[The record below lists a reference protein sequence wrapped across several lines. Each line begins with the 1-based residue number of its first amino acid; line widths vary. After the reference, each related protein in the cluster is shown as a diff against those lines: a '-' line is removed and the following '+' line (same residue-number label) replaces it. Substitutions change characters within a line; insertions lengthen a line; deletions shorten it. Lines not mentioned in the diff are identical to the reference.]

1 MKFINGLFIILFF
14 IMNVYTQERKSIE
27 AHRFLVPPTIDGNIS
42 ENEWEQVKPATNF
55 TLFQPEIRSGE
66 KIPNGYETYVYFGYD
81 DNAIYVA
88 AQLNHPEPNEI
99 PSEFSE
105 RDEMDAISEK
115 FLISIDTYD
124 STKERFTF
132 FVTSSGGL
140 IDGLNTG
147 DFNEDGLRFNTLFD
161 AKVKKNEA
169 GWSAEVI
176 IPYSALRFPNK
187 KNHNWGINFGRNI
200 KDFEEMYVWNPVDE
214 RILKFYQTM
223 GLVKNIQD
231 IKPPTRL
238 FFYPY
243 LQSSI
248 NFQKN
253 LKPSSSYSAGLDLKY
268 GISNSFTLDATLIPD
283 FGQVTFDDE
292 ELNLTPFEQ
301 EFDEN
306 RPFFTEGADLFK
318 IVDRATYNGGS
329 FFYSRRI
336 GQKTSIDQD
345 KILNNGDELL
355 SFDETPKLLN
365 SIKLTGTTNSNLSI
379 GLLNA
384 ITDKSYA
391 LIRDDND
398 NVRKELI
405 SPLTNFNIL
414 SLSQKIINDY
424 SSIGFINGNLNRES
438 SFEDSNNYAFMASL
452 FDNNR
457 NFNLK
462 GYFFKTVAPRLSE
475 KSGTRTIINFNELK
489 GNFRYYIS
497 INATDRYYNQ
507 NEIGFYNSNNFIQY
521 GSRVS
526 YQILNK
532 NNLFRSFQT
541 GLYIGYQTRFD
552 SNVKNRSGFSLWTTF
567 QTNDLWSFTIRSRG
581 VSRLKDWYETRT
593 VDRFILD
600 PKSLSTTIGIDS
612 DNTKKFSF
620 GTDYIFTTYQT
631 YQFNENKKQNEF
643 RFYVDY
649 RVSENFSLNIRT
661 SNEKKNDDVGFL
673 MKRDGLIYFGLRN
686 IESIENNLRMEYNF
700 NRDASLSLRFRN
712 FWSSADYYEKL
723 FELLDN
729 GTRKE
734 ADYSILNKNPNT
746 NFNIWNLDLNFEW
759 WFAPGSN
766 IVLLYRNQIFNR
778 DNQSAIN
785 YYSSLKNLFE
795 IPVEHQFSLRLN
807 YLIDYNKLRRKIR

>member
-1 MKFINGLFIILFF
+1 M
-14 IMNVYTQERKSIE
+14 
-27 AHRFLVPPTIDGNIS
+27 
-42 ENEWEQVKPATNF
+42 
-55 TLFQPEIRSGE
+55 
-66 KIPNGYETYVYFGYD
+66 
-81 DNAIYVA
+81 
-88 AQLNHPEPNEI
+88 
-99 PSEFSE
+99 
-105 RDEMDAISEK
+105 
-115 FLISIDTYD
+115 
-124 STKERFTF
+124 
-132 FVTSSGGL
+132 
-140 IDGLNTG
+140 
-147 DFNEDGLRFNTLFD
+147 
-161 AKVKKNEA
+161 
-169 GWSAEVI
+169 
-176 IPYSALRFPNK
+176 
-187 KNHNWGINFGRNI
+187 
-200 KDFEEMYVWNPVDE
+200 DE

-223 GLVKNIQD
+223 GLVKNILD

-318 IVDRATYNGGS
+318 IVDGATFRGGS

-336 GQKTSIDQD
+336 GQKTSIDENE
-345 KILNNGDELL
+345 ILNDGDQLL

-365 SIKLTGTTNSNLSI
+365 SIKLTGTTNNNLSI

-391 LIRDDND
+391 LIRDNND

-424 SSIGFINGNLNRES
+424 SMIGFINGNLNRNS
-438 SFEDSNNYAFMASL
+438 SFENANNYAFMASL

-457 NFNLK
+457 NFNFR
-462 GYFFKTVAPRLSE
+462 GYFYKTVAPKLSQ
-475 KSGTRTIINFNELK
+475 KSGTRSIFSLSELK
-489 GNFRYYIS
+489 GNFRYWLS

-507 NEIGFYNSNNFIQY
+507 NEIGFFNQRNFIQY

-532 NNLFRSFQT
+532 NNFFRRFEA
-541 GLYIGYQTRFD
+541 GIYVGYQSRFD
-552 SNVKNRSGFSLWTTF
+552 SDIKTQNGFRLSTSF
-567 QTNDLWSFTIRSRG
+567 QTNDLWRYSISTRG
-581 VSRLKDWYETRT
+581 ISQRKDWYETRT
-593 VDRFILD
+593 DDRFILD
-600 PKSLSTTIGIDS
+600 PRSLVTSFGIDS
-612 DNTKKFSF
+612 NNNRKFSF
-620 GTDYIFTTYQT
+620 GADYVFTTYKN
-631 YQFNENKKQNEF
+631 YQFNENRSQNEF
-643 RFYVDY
+643 RFYIDY
-649 RVSENFSLNIRT
+649 RVSEKFSLNLRT
-661 SNEKKNDDVGFL
+661 SNEKINDDVGFL
-673 MKRDGLIYFGLRN
+673 MKKNGLIYFGLRN

-723 FELLDN
+723 FELIDN

-734 ADYSILNKNPNT
+734 VNYSILNKNPNT

-766 IVLLYRNQIFNR
+766 IILLYRNQIFNR
-778 DNQSAIN
+778 DNQSAID

-807 YLIDYNKLRRKIR
+807 YLIDYNKLRKKD

>member
-1 MKFINGLFIILFF
+1 
-14 IMNVYTQERKSIE
+14 
-27 AHRFLVPPTIDGNIS
+27 
-42 ENEWEQVKPATNF
+42 
-55 TLFQPEIRSGE
+55 
-66 KIPNGYETYVYFGYD
+66 
-81 DNAIYVA
+81 
-88 AQLNHPEPNEI
+88 
-99 PSEFSE
+99 
-105 RDEMDAISEK
+105 
-115 FLISIDTYD
+115 
-124 STKERFTF
+124 
-132 FVTSSGGL
+132 
-140 IDGLNTG
+140 
-147 DFNEDGLRFNTLFD
+147 
-161 AKVKKNEA
+161 
-169 GWSAEVI
+169 
-176 IPYSALRFPNK
+176 
-187 KNHNWGINFGRNI
+187 
-200 KDFEEMYVWNPVDE
+200 
-214 RILKFYQTM
+214 
-223 GLVKNIQD
+223 
-231 IKPPTRL
+231 L

-336 GQKTSIDQD
+336 GQKTSIDED
-345 KILNNGDELL
+345 KILNDGDQLI

-384 ITDKSYA
+384 ITDKTYA

-405 SPLTNFNIL
+405 SPLTNFNVL

-457 NFNLK
+457 NFNFK

-475 KSGTRTIINFNELK
+475 KSGTRTIINLNELK

-581 VSRLKDWYETRT
+581 ISRLKDWYETRT

-600 PKSLSTTIGIDS
+600 PKSLNTTIGIDS

-620 GTDYIFTTYQT
+620 GIDYVLTNYKDYEFD
-631 YQFNENKKQNEF
+631 ENRYQNEF

-649 RVSENFSLNIRT
+649 RISENFSFNIRT
-661 SNEKKNDDVGFL
+661 SNKKKNDDVGFL
-673 MKRDGLIYFGLRN
+673 MKRDDLIYFGLRN

-700 NRDASLSLRFRN
+700 NRDVSLSLRFRN

-778 DNQSAIN
+778 NNQSALN
-785 YYSSLKNLFE
+785 YYNSLKNLFE
-795 IPVEHQFSLRLN
+795 IPLEHQFSLRLN
-807 YLIDYNKLRRKIR
+807 YLIDYNKFRRKIK